1 MEVRTHTLKP
11 VGRGAVLYPGQGL
24 FLTVPHISLPAALL
38 RVCPNIAPA
47 FKQFA
52 ISRGRQGET
61 TSAHTEQHPQL
72 HSQGGPAPQPR
83 GLEERMRG
91 TGGPGSPGDRD
102 HSDCQEKRCLR
113 SVFL

>member
-24 FLTVPHISLPAALL
+24 FLTVPDISLPAALL

-52 ISRGRQGET
+52 IRAGDKVRPQV
-61 TSAHTEQHPQL
+61 HTQSSTP
-72 HSQGGPAPQPR
+72 SYIPR
-83 GLEERMRG
+83 EAL
-91 TGGPGSPGDRD
+91 PLSPGDGRED
-102 HSDCQEKRCLR
+102 AWYWRPGVTR
-113 SVFL
+113 